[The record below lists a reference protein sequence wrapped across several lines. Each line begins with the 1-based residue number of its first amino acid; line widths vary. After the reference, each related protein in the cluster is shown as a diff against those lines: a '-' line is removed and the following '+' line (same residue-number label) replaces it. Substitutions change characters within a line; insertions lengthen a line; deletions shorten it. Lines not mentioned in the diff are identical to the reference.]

1 MNDTVKPLAPN
12 ICLRLLAGQCP
23 PSQDAIVKQPVSHYR
38 ELRMSKTIKAT
49 LKASVDITLVI
60 SLLGSLGQILKKA
73 AEDCINSQRTTR
85 IGIYSDVF

>member
-1 MNDTVKPLAPN
+1 
-12 ICLRLLAGQCP
+12 
-23 PSQDAIVKQPVSHYR
+23 
-38 ELRMSKTIKAT
+38 MSKTIKAT